1 MSISTTPRRR
11 WRVAAVGLA
20 LAVTP
25 VTVACGS
32 DTAGGGQQVE
42 DGEQMED
49 GEEMEEDEETDD

>member
-1 MSISTTPRRR
+1 
-11 WRVAAVGLA
+11 VAAVGLA

-49 GEEMEEDEETDD
+49 GEEMEEEETDD